1 MTLDNERCIYMK
13 RQSQIFLTNCIIRLN
28 SGIRN
33 RYNFFL
39 WSIFLFLKV
48 GNESVNHVD
57 SGDIKLF
64 FQFPGNSI
72 LKISLRF

>member
-1 MTLDNERCIYMK
+1 MVALNWFTGNHQNGVIMV
-13 RQSQIFLTNCIIRLN
+13 RLN